1 MAHVAT
7 RPSHGAGAGLAMVA
21 ILGFLLAGCQS
32 LGLGS
37 LGSGNS
43 RTATGTNAPVDAF
56 ANLNTGSEEDFILQV
71 GRRTHFAEGSA
82 ALDDTARTTLDKQAE
97 WLQQHSHWL
106 IKLQGFS
113 DDPGSPAQNK
123 ALSTKRAQA
132 VMSYLVSR
140 GVARS
145 RMWVRGYG
153 RERLVRDC
161 PDIAC
166 KSQNR
171 RVISNLRAERE
182 T

>member
-1 MAHVAT
+1 MAQVVA
-7 RPSHGAGAGLAMVA
+7 RNSRKARLIVLA
-21 ILGFLLAGCQS
+21 ILGLSLAGCQS

-37 LGSGNS
+37 LGSGDS

-56 ANLNTGSEEDFILQV
+56 ANLNTGSEEDFILNV
-71 GRRTHFAEGSA
+71 GRRTHFSKSSA
-82 ALDDTARTTLDKQAE
+82 VLDDTARTTLDKQAE
-97 WLQQHSHWL
+97 WLQQHSRWL

-123 ALSTKRAQA
+123 VLSKKRAQA
-132 VMSYLVSR
+132 VMDYLVSR
-140 GVARS
+140 GVSRN

-153 RERLVRDC
+153 RERIVRDC
-161 PDIAC
+161 PDISC